1 MSGTGDGDNR
11 MAPVQTSRAR
21 PGDVP
26 GTLAARYLIER
37 DMTGRQA
44 AFFRDHREDVPRFVD
59 RGRSLVAASAW
70 PDAVRDML
78 EVARHRGWNSI
89 RVQGSP
95 AFTREVWVQARSL
108 GLDVTG
114 HRPTARDRQAVA
126 GRADR
131 RTLDEGPARR
141 RLDEIAVVLR
151 ALVPGPAD
159 RDRLM
164 ARAREHLLGPDR
176 DRRPRNRD
184 R

>member
-1 MSGTGDGDNR
+1 MSGTGDADNR
-11 MAPVQTSRAR
+11 MAPVGRSRAR

-26 GTLAARYLIER
+26 DALAARYLIER

-44 AFFRDHREDVPRFVD
+44 AFFRDHREDAPRFVD
-59 RGRSLVAASAW
+59 RGGSLAAGSAW

-126 GRADR
+126 GPAG
-131 RTLDEGPARR
+131 RTLPEGPARR
-141 RLDEIAVVLR
+141 RFDEIAVVLR
-151 ALVPGPAD
+151 ALVPGAAD
-159 RDRLM
+159 RDSLM

-176 DRRPRNRD
+176 DRRPRD
-184 R
+184 RER